1 MKNKAINIMTKA
13 LKLPFT
19 PREISSAYI
28 YIGLV
33 YSELKMYK
41 EASHNFHK
49 GMTIVE
55 CEEFQYSPPFKKIIK
70 VFIKNG
76 DLEKATFW
84 LDNLNNRIWYDKK
97 FKKLGHISSYVK
109 KEKIFCIKSRAVK
122 KLR

>member
-1 MKNKAINIMTKA
+1 MTNA

-19 PREISSAYI
+19 PREISSASI
-28 YIGLV
+28 YIGLL

-55 CEEFQYSPPFKKIIK
+55 CEEFQYSPHFKKIIK
-70 VFIKNG
+70 VFMKNG
-76 DLEKATFW
+76 DLENATFW

-97 FKKLGHISSYVK
+97 FKKLGRNSSYVK
-109 KEKIFCIKSRAVK
+109 KK
-122 KLR
+122 KMDSST

>member
-1 MKNKAINIMTKA
+1 MKNKAINIMTNA

-19 PREISSAYI
+19 PKEISSAYI
-28 YIGLV
+28 YIGLL

-55 CEEFQYSPPFKKIIK
+55 CEEFQYSPYFKKIIK
-70 VFIKNG
+70 VFMKNG

-84 LDNLNNRIWYDKK
+84 LNNFNSRKSYDKK
-97 FKKLGHISSYVK
+97 FKRLGHLNSYLK
-109 KEKIFCIKSRAVK
+109 KG
-122 KLR
+122 